1 MELTDGGIGT
11 KLFSF
16 VKSIISMDS
25 CDGFEQTSKDMKI
38 IQMKV
43 MVGCA
48 QTSRNE
54 EERRKSVADGKLDLT
69 DTIKDGAQVV
79 ATDAAL
85 RQQLLMAFTED
96 SRLHVREVQILVFIL
111 LTMISNH
118 KAINYARMKCRKSMS

>member
-1 MELTDGGIGT
+1 VELTDGGIGT